1 MSISSISEQP
11 SQEQSVT
18 GVVEFKINQEVSN
31 TATDLCVV
39 DVERMAMVDERLNG
53 EVLKLIT
60 RRTHTH
66 PINARSYEKRPR
78 THSVRAA
85 SLSPGEERWPPLTL
99 EVKCVETGLNFS
111 FSERSCT

>member
-31 TATDLCVV
+31 TVTDLCVV

-60 RRTHTH
+60 RAGLSR
-66 PINARSYEKRPR
+66 NSSAARI
-78 THSVRAA
+78 
-85 SLSPGEERWPPLTL
+85 SLS
-99 EVKCVETGLNFS
+99 
-111 FSERSCT
+111 